1 MAGQVIPLTDL
12 ASMGVMLDAA
22 SSSLPPNAF
31 SNVSNVRFNAGAVRK
46 MEGELAIS
54 LTSCPTS
61 EVEYI
66 AYWQGPTNSYYV
78 VVHRHSS
85 TIARIYAWSTSALGT
100 RIQAGEMTT
109 SDAAKWSHTTFNGGF
124 HFIINNSIDAPKY
137 LSDPIGTD
145 SIALL
150 PNWDSYLSESKLI
163 DMQWDAFNA
172 DIPLNVTTI
181 NFDTHYLLYTVKPVD
196 PNEAVLNFKME
207 TLNPSG
213 TPVTIN
219 NNGSSTENTATPR
232 ARTATDTGAL
242 PGDTIQIS
250 ILTRPSINVR
260 CGVIRSYGNSLIAG
274 DLTET
279 AAENYASNAISVG
292 DVIRKLPGVIRT
304 SDVAAPGNMPTNWNP
319 FRNGA
324 NTADEFTLSGT
335 GAVTDMAELQGVM
348 YVYTN
353 HSIHSIQKTNNNEIP
368 YVVSPV
374 TESYG
379 ANCIGAVKE
388 YDGRHIVV
396 GSDDVYMFSGNPGNI
411 QSIADLRVRH
421 YLHGTST
428 TLNPDDIRIIRNRKY
443 DELWFYTPS
452 SNANNNEVLI
462 WNYRTNAW
470 TKRAQ
475 TNIVCADVAPYSGN
489 DNSSIPIITNA
500 ASVFYGDVPGNYTLK
515 DGSTV
520 YDSYVERERLALT
533 PEFDTEEL
541 SSIALLMSGSQD
553 LNVELKGTARPQD
566 ETGVTNG
573 SSFTFSY
580 ATDYKVDTR
589 IQGRFLNYKIGDQSA
604 TTGAAWSLTNLQLE
618 IMKGGTR

>member
-1 MAGQVIPLTDL
+1 MAGQVIPITDL
-12 ASMGVMLDAA
+12 ASMGVMLDTS

-54 LTSCPTS
+54 LTNCPTS
-61 EVEYI
+61 GIEHL

-78 VVHRHSS
+78 VVHVAS
-85 TIARIYAWSTSALGT
+85 TTATIYAWSTAALGT
-100 RIQAGEMTT
+100 RITAGTMTT
-109 SDAAKWSHTTFNGGF
+109 STSAKWSHTTFNGGF
-124 HFIINNSIDAPKY
+124 HFIINNSIDKPKY
-137 LSDPIGTD
+137 LSDPIGTNNL
-145 SIALL
+145 AAL

-172 DIPLNVTTI
+172 DIPLNVFSI
-181 NFDTHYLLYTVKPVD
+181 NFSTHYLLYTVVPAD
-196 PNEAVLNFKME
+196 PNESVLNFKM
-207 TLNPSG
+207 TSLNPSG

-219 NNGSSTENTATPR
+219 NNSASGTENTATPR
-232 ARTATDTGAL
+232 TRTSTLTGAL
-242 PGDTIQIS
+242 PGDTIKIS
-250 ILTRPSINVR
+250 IQTVPAINVR
-260 CGVIRSYGNSLIAG
+260 CGLIRSYGNSLIAG

-279 AAENYASNAISVG
+279 NASDGSL
-292 DVIRKLPGVIRT
+292 IRRLPGVIRT

-335 GAVTDMAELQGVM
+335 GTVTDMAEMQGVM
-348 YVYTN
+348 YVYTDS
-353 HSIHSIQKTNNNEIP
+353 SIHSIQRTGNGTIP
-368 YVVSPV
+368 YSVSPV

-379 ANCIGAVKE
+379 ANCIGSVKE

-396 GSDDVYMFSGNPGNI
+396 GSDDVYVFSGHPGNI
-411 QSIADLRVRH
+411 QSIADLRVRK

-428 TLNPDDIRIIRNRKY
+428 TLNPDNIRIIRNRRY

-452 SNANNNEVLI
+452 TNSNNNEVLI
-462 WNYRTNAW
+462 YNYKTQAW
-470 TKRAQ
+470 TKRSQ

-500 ASVFYGDVPGNYTLK
+500 AAIFYGDVPENYTLK

-520 YDSYVERERLALT
+520 YDSFVERERLALT

-541 SSIALLMSGSQD
+541 SSIAILMSGSQD
-553 LNVELKGTARPQD
+553 LDVELKGTSRPQD
-566 ETGVTNG
+566 ESGVTSG
-573 SSFTFSY
+573 SSFTFNY

-604 TTGAAWSLTNLQLE
+604 TTGVAWSLTGYQLE
-618 IMKGGTR
+618 IIKGGTR

>member
-1 MAGQVIPLTDL
+1 MAGQVIPITDL
-12 ASMGVMLDAA
+12 ASMGVMLDTS

-54 LTSCPTS
+54 LTNCPTS
-61 EVEYI
+61 GIEHL

-78 VVHRHSS
+78 VVHVAS
-85 TIARIYAWSTSALGT
+85 TTATIYAWSTAALGT
-100 RIQAGEMTT
+100 RITAGTMTT
-109 SDAAKWSHTTFNGGF
+109 STSAKWSHTTFNGGF
-124 HFIINNSIDAPKY
+124 HFIINNSIDKPKY
-137 LSDPIGTD
+137 LSDPIGTNNL
-145 SIALL
+145 AAL

-172 DIPLNVTTI
+172 DIPLNVSSI
-181 NFDTHYLLYTVKPVD
+181 NFSTHYLLYTVVPAD
-196 PNEAVLNFKME
+196 PNESVLNFKM
-207 TLNPSG
+207 TSLNPSG

-219 NNGSSTENTATPR
+219 NNTAPTENTATPR
-232 ARTATDTGAL
+232 ARTSTLTGAL
-242 PGDTIQIS
+242 PGDTIKIS
-250 ILTRPSINVR
+250 IQTVPAINVR
-260 CGVIRSYGNSLIAG
+260 CGLIRSYGNSLIAG

-279 AAENYASNAISVG
+279 NASDGSL
-292 DVIRKLPGVIRT
+292 IRRLPGVIRT

-335 GAVTDMAELQGVM
+335 GTVTDMAEMQGVM
-348 YVYTN
+348 YVYTDS
-353 HSIHSIQKTNNNEIP
+353 SIHSIQRTGNVTIP
-368 YVVSPV
+368 YSVSPV

-396 GSDDVYMFSGNPGNI
+396 GSDDVYVFSGHPGNI
-411 QSIADLRVRH
+411 QSIADLRVRK

-428 TLNPDDIRIIRNRKY
+428 TLNPDNIRIIRNRRY

-452 SNANNNEVLI
+452 TNSNNNEVLI
-462 WNYRTNAW
+462 YNYKTQAW
-470 TKRAQ
+470 TKRSQ

-500 ASVFYGDVPGNYTLK
+500 AAIFYGDVPENFTLK

-520 YDSYVERERLALT
+520 YDSFVERERLALT

-541 SSIALLMSGSQD
+541 SSIAILMSGSQD
-553 LNVELKGTARPQD
+553 LDVELKGTSRPQD
-566 ETGVTNG
+566 ESGVTSG
-573 SSFTFSY
+573 SSFTFNY

-604 TTGAAWSLTNLQLE
+604 TTGVAWSLTGYQLE
-618 IMKGGTR
+618 IIKGGTR